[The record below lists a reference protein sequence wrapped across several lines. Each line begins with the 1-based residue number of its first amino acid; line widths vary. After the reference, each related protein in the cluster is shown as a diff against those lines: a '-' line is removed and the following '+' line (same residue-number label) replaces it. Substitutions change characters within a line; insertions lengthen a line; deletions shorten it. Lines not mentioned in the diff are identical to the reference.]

1 VKILVVKLLTGV
13 YIFGRFDEP
22 MPGDLSRR
30 LVALRLW
37 AIMQKMAIAPVT
49 GQRPIVR

>member
-30 LVALRLW
+30 LLALRLW
-37 AIMQKMAIAPVT
+37 PSCK
-49 GQRPIVR
+49 RWRSRR